1 MASQSDMIS
10 FPPSNFPSDPP
21 PLTGGSPEKAET
33 IKDFLR
39 AFLRHKSALFGS
51 IIVLFFLVVA
61 VSAPLLT
68 PYGYTERSHELL
80 APPSADHWFG
90 TDEMGRDLFTRV
102 VYGSRISL
110 WVGFVAISGSILV
123 GSLLGLI
130 AGFYGGWR
138 DAIISRF
145 FDILLAFPGILL
157 AIAIVAMLGPG
168 LNNALIAIAIINIP
182 TFGRLMR
189 SRVLSVKEED
199 YILAA
204 RAMGMKNSRILWK
217 HILPNSWTPI
227 MVQGT
232 LGFATAVIEA
242 AALGFLGLGAQPPE
256 PEWGTMLSDARQ
268 YIQLAPWT
276 MIFPGL
282 AIMLTVL
289 GFNLLGDGLR
299 DLFDPRMKQ

>member
-1 MASQSDMIS
+1 MNQTTASSAPQIIEEESQMRE
-10 FPPSNFPSDPP
+10 FV
-21 PLTGGSPEKAET
+21 
-33 IKDFLR
+33 R
-39 AFLRHKSALFGS
+39 AFLRHRSAVIGS
-51 IIVLFFLVVA
+51 LIILFFICLA
-61 VSAPLLT
+61 IFAPLIT
-68 PYGYTERSHELL
+68 PYDYTEKSEALL
-80 APPSADHWFG
+80 QPPSGKHWFG

-102 VYGSRISL
+102 IYGSRISL
-110 WVGFVAISGSILV
+110 WVGFVAISGSIVV
-123 GSLLGLI
+123 GSALGLI
-130 AGFYGGWR
+130 AGYYGGWR
-138 DAIISRF
+138 DTVISRL
-145 FDILLAFPGILL
+145 FDILLAFPSILL

-168 LNNALIAIAIINIP
+168 LGNALIAIAIINIP

-189 SRVLSVKEED
+189 SRVLSVKAED

-204 RAMGMKNSRILWK
+204 RAMGMKNSRILFH
-217 HILPNSWTPI
+217 HILPNCWAPI

-268 YIQLAPWT
+268 FIQLAPWT

-299 DLFDPRMKQ
+299 DLLDPRMKQ

>member
-1 MASQSDMIS
+1 MQTNPNMNAAM
-10 FPPSNFPSDPP
+10 PTEPA
-21 PLTGGSPEKAET
+21 PLPVHSTAEET
-33 IKDFLR
+33 PVRDFFR
-39 AFLRHKSALFGS
+39 AFLRHRSAVIGS
-51 IIVLFFLVVA
+51 AIILFFILIALV
-61 VSAPLLT
+61 APLIT
-68 PYGYTERSHELL
+68 HYGYAEKSDDVAL
-80 APPSADHWFG
+80 APSADHWFG
-90 TDEMGRDLFTRV
+90 TDDLGRDIFTRV

-110 WVGFVAISGSILV
+110 WVGFIAISGSIV
-123 GSLLGLI
+123 IGSVLGLI

-138 DAIISRF
+138 DTIISRF
-145 FDILLAFPGILL
+145 FDILLAFPSILL

-189 SRVLSVKEED
+189 SRVLSVKSED
-199 YILAA
+199 FILAA

-242 AALGFLGLGAQPPE
+242 AALGFLGLGAQPPD
-256 PEWGTMLSDARQ
+256 PEWGTMLADSRKL
-268 YIQLAPWT
+268 IQTAPWT

-299 DLFDPRMKQ
+299 DIFDPRMKQ

>member
-1 MASQSDMIS
+1 MQTESNLANL
-10 FPPSNFPSDPP
+10 PSNPP
-21 PLTGGSPEKAET
+21 ADQPPTPEHSSTRET
-33 IKDFLR
+33 PVKDFLR
-39 AFLRHKSALFGS
+39 AFIRHRSALIGS
-51 IIVLFFLVVA
+51 IVVFIFIVMAFI
-61 VSAPLLT
+61 APIITVYDYKEHSDALLQ
-68 PYGYTERSHELL
+68 
-80 APPSADHWFG
+80 PPSSEHWFG
-90 TDEMGRDLFTRV
+90 TDEMGRDLFSRV

-110 WVGFVAISGSILV
+110 WVGFFAITGSIV
-123 GSLLGLI
+123 IGSLLGLI

-138 DAIISRF
+138 DTIISRF

-168 LNNALIAIAIINIP
+168 LGNALIAIAIINIP

-189 SRVLSVKEED
+189 SRVLSIKAED

-204 RAMGMKNSRILWK
+204 RAMGMKNRRILYR
-217 HILPNSWTPI
+217 HILPNCWTPI

-268 YIQLAPWT
+268 YIQTAPWT
-276 MIFPGL
+276 MIFPGA

-299 DLFDPRMKQ
+299 DIFDPRMKQ

>member
-1 MASQSDMIS
+1 MTAHTQPAPLTQPPASQENQTVDTP
-10 FPPSNFPSDPP
+10 FR
-21 PLTGGSPEKAET
+21 
-33 IKDFLR
+33 DFLR
-39 AFLRHKSALFGS
+39 AFLRHRSAVIGS
-51 IIVLFFLVVA
+51 VIVLAFLLIA
-61 VSAPLLT
+61 
-68 PYGYTERSHELL
+68 LL
-80 APPSADHWFG
+80 APFLTSYEYTARSEALLQSPSIEHWFG

-102 VYGSRISL
+102 IYGTRISL
-110 WVGFVAISGSILV
+110 WVGFFAISGSIIV

-138 DAIISRF
+138 DTIISRI
-145 FDILLAFPGILL
+145 FDILLAFPSILL
-157 AIAIVAMLGPG
+157 AIAIVAMLGRS
-168 LNNALIAIAIINIP
+168 LSNALLAIAIINIP

-189 SRVLSVKEED
+189 SRVLSVKSED

-204 RAMGMKNSRILWK
+204 RAMGMKNNRILFK
-217 HILPNSWTPI
+217 HILPNCWTPI

-256 PEWGTMLSDARQ
+256 PEWGTMLADARQ

-282 AIMLTVL
+282 AIALTVL

-299 DLFDPRMKQ
+299 DIFDPRMKQ